1 MWVQVT
7 RTLLETDPTPW
18 PCPPTAEIAMYG
30 STITQRVA
38 DAIQRAS
45 AEYNR
50 DMSDHEALHIARASL
65 NAAILPEIEA
75 EMARLVTQVQG
86 LTMEV
91 ARLKNVEGTPTRVG
105 ACDIL
110 VQHALAEMQNRSK
123 WRHWRQVSP
132 EKA

>member
-1 MWVQVT
+1 
-7 RTLLETDPTPW
+7 
-18 PCPPTAEIAMYG
+18 MYG

-123 WRHWRQVSP
+123 WRRWRRVSS